1 MLFHLIFVHQHI
13 FLVVVTFS
21 DCCKTI
27 YSSYCHFP
35 SSNYC
40 SLTYVWYCSFS
51 FMYLL
56 YFNRYIQIKNCICGV
71 IVTTDQIMCPNGTTC
86 LPADCL
92 FSEPALCKF
101 YSGCWSRTKWTLS
114 HQKFILFSPWH
125 SWTFAHLELNNKISL
140 IPKWHF
146 PLSNCCSCYFFILL
160 WVFCVFLWLYGR
172 HLM

>member
-1 MLFHLIFVHQHI
+1 LLIAHNIIVALSSNFCTPTY
-13 FLVVVTFS
+13 LSCSCYFS

-71 IVTTDQIMCPNGTTC
+71 MVTTDQIMCPNGTTC
-86 LPADCL
+86 LPADSL

-101 YSGCWSRTKWTLS
+101 YSGCWSRTKWTSS
-114 HQKFILFSPWH
+114 HQNSFCSRHDI
-125 SWTFAHLELNNKISL
+125 AEHLL
-140 IPKWHF
+140 IW
-146 PLSNCCSCYFFILL
+146 S
-160 WVFCVFLWLYGR
+160 
-172 HLM
+172 